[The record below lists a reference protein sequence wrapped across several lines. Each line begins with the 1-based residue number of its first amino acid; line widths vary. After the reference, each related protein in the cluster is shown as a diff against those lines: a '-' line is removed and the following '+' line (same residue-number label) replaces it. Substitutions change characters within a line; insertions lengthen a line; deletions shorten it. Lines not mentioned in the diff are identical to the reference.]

1 MKPASPGTERL
12 LLDAGI
18 WHESKDSE
26 SAWVEACRSLVL
38 DTDQA
43 VGTSTLALYEIAN
56 TLGARDGR
64 AAEAVDICRLIG
76 ERCGSAIVA
85 PDLMLMHS
93 ALSIAAEHG
102 LTAYDASYVAAAR
115 REGWTLVSL
124 DIKDLVSKGL
134 AITPDA
140 AV

>member
-1 MKPASPGTERL
+1 VTVTTGDGDRL
-12 LLDAGI
+12 LLDASV
-18 WHESKDSE
+18 WHESKKGSSRYFD
-26 SAWVEACRSLVL
+26 ACRTLVVDTRYQVATL
-38 DTDQA
+38 D
-43 VGTSTLALYEIAN
+43 LAIYEVAN
-56 TLGARDGR
+56 TLGARDRR
-64 AAEAVDICRLIG
+64 AAEAVDMCRLIAG
-76 ERCGSAIVA
+76 RCGDAIVA
-85 PDLMLMHS
+85 ADPMLMRS
-93 ALSIAAEHG
+93 ALAISHEHG